1 MRLDRFMKD
10 LRDREVNDTV
20 RKHILLGDCYILNPD
35 SHYDFR
41 STISGHYKIHPE
53 EVHIVGSGQL
63 GFSIADGKRYRPF
76 SIKSDIDVA
85 IVSSDLFDRVW
96 TTVVRYDGQGADWRE
111 NKSMFRKY
119 LMNGWIRPDALP
131 QAESFSLTR
140 EWWQFFQ
147 KLSSETQNG
156 RFKVSGGLYRT
167 NEFLELYQERS
178 VRSCKAALELTR

>member
-1 MRLDRFMKD
+1 MRLGRFMKD
-10 LRDREVNDTV
+10 LREREVNDTV
-20 RKHILLGDCYILNPD
+20 RKHILLGDCYILDRD

-41 STISGHYKIHPE
+41 SKISHHYGIHPE
-53 EVHIVGSGQL
+53 EVHVVGSGQL

-76 SIKSDIDVA
+76 SVKSDIDVA
-85 IVSSDLFDRVW
+85 IVSPVLFDRIW
-96 TTVVRYDGQGADWRE
+96 TAVVRYDGQGSDWRE
-111 NKSMFRKY
+111 TKKMFRKY

-147 KLSSETQNG
+147 ELSSQTQDG
-156 RFKVSGGLYRT
+156 KFKVSAGLYRT
-167 NEFLELYQERS
+167 KEFLELYQERS